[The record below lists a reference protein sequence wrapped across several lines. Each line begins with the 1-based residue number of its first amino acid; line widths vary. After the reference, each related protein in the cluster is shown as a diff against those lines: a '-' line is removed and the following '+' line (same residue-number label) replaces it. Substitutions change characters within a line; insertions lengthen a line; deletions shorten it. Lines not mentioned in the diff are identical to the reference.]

1 MQFTAQISRT
11 YDYDVVVCGSGSAGF
26 AAALSAARNGSRVA
40 IVEKNGELG
49 GSTTSGLVGPFMT
62 CFDPSGKRQLS
73 VYMGINLNFLF
84 PYTAEIKHR

>member
-62 CFDPSGKRQLS
+62 CFDPSGKRQL
-73 VYMGINLNFLF
+73 VKGIFDEL
-84 PYTAEIKHR
+84 IS